1 MFAPKHLR
9 RVVPGHSLALWP
21 ILNPAVDRRWVYM
34 ASQQLR
40 LASLQDCDGQTPEFG
55 GKSPASAATRGRGL
69 HTRALGVLWAACVS
83 VCRPCAS
90 RVAAFPR
97 RNGVFRAGEI

>member
-40 LASLQDCDGQTPEFG
+40 LASLQDCGPDSGIRGEIPGFRRDSRSGAPHAGAWGPLG
-55 GKSPASAATRGRGL
+55 G
-69 HTRALGVLWAACVS
+69 

-90 RVAAFPR
+90 CVAAFPR